1 MTDVERGIRQER
13 DFFLECLLVLRQ
25 CLLRIGSQFLGIFLF
40 LLLLLLL
47 AQQLTSGHR
56 AIELFIYLLE
66 ERHMIVE
73 LDQIERTVE
82 GQLAMRI
89 NGIAIGVAI
98 LIFHASLPRI
108 VGTIRSI
115 GVHPVE
121 NRQQVE
127 RHLIGSRKTLT
138 IIERSTPGS
147 DTIEHGT
154 SVYRILPGMILISIK
169 IRIHI
174 RIWHIY
180 LCMGSTLEVHVKIPG
195 QVPTQSKFTVP
206 KELIAECNRQLR
218 LGKTFHITLLQFI
231 GFMSHLGIESE
242 ILRQPVQPET
252 LQDVEPLTLVLDFL
266 KRFPG
271 LIYRSP

>member
-1 MTDVERGIRQER
+1 
-13 DFFLECLLVLRQ
+13 
-25 CLLRIGSQFLGIFLF
+25 
-40 LLLLLLL
+40 
-47 AQQLTSGHR
+47 
-56 AIELFIYLLE
+56 
-66 ERHMIVE
+66 MIVE

-82 GQLAMRI
+82 GQLAMSI

-98 LIFHASLPRI
+98 LIFHTPLPRI

-138 IIERSTPGS
+138 IIERSTPSS

-231 GFMSHLGIESE
+231 GFMCHLGIESE
-242 ILRQPVQPET
+242 ILRQPVQSET
-252 LQDVEPLTLVLDFL
+252 LQDVEPLALVLDFL
-266 KRFPG
+266 ERFPG